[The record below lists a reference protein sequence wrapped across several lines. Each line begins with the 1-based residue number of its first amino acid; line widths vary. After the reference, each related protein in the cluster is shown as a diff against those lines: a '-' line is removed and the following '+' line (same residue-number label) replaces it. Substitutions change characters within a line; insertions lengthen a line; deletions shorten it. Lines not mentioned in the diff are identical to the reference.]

1 MYLQGM
7 RQHSNPGCIPR
18 ASAEAA
24 AAAAA
29 VWCVAAALVGGTTP
43 AHRVALGEAGI
54 ADAVTATAL
63 DFPEHC
69 SLQRVSEFSYML
81 HFNMCT
87 RRYCDTCSSLSASM

>member
-1 MYLQGM
+1 M
-7 RQHSNPGCIPR
+7 RQHSNPGYIPR
-18 ASAEAA
+18 ASAEA

-69 SLQRVSEFSYML
+69 SLQRVSELTCMLYM
-81 HFNMCT
+81 
-87 RRYCDTCSSLSASM
+87 